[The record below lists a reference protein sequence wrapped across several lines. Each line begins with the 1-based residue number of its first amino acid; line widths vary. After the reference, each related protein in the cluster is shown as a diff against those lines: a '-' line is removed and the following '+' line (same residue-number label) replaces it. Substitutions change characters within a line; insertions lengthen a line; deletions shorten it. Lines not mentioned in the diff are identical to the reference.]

1 VSRKFLNIAH
11 RGFSGRYPENTIR
24 AFKEAI
30 AMGCR
35 WLECDVRLTADGVPV
50 VIHDS
55 TLDRTTDGS
64 GAVSSMAID
73 DIRALDAGSW
83 MNPAYAGE
91 RVPTLMELLDV
102 VDGKAQIVIEL
113 KFEPSRIGDVVEIV
127 RNHNAIGWT
136 VASAFEWESVQHV
149 RELAPDWRTTWLTA
163 LKDITTD
170 DAIRMCVEAGVDTFG
185 PVASKTDFE
194 LVCSAHDAGLWVRC
208 WGLGEDRGPEL
219 ERLVTI
225 GVDGMTTNHPDAL
238 MQILNTSRL

>member
-1 VSRKFLNIAH
+1 VSRDFLNIAH

-64 GAVSSMAID
+64 GAVSSMTSD

-83 MNPAYAGE
+83 MNPAFSGE

-113 KFEPSRIGDVVEIV
+113 KLEPSRIGDVVDIV

-136 VASAFEWESVQHV
+136 VASAFEWESVQQV

-163 LKDITTD
+163 LKDTTTD

-238 MQILNTSRL
+238 MQVLNTSRL